1 MENRILHFILTGF
14 LLLGLLDLQATP
26 LSEEVD
32 FSNESIQ
39 ITGVVKDNSGE
50 PLIGVSIKNE
60 ANNTGTVTDLDGNF
74 ALSVK
79 RVMCCHLPISVILRR
94 KSR

>member
-1 MENRILHFILTGF
+1 MENRILHFILAGF
-14 LLLGLLDLQATP
+14 LLLGLLDLQAAP

-50 PLIGVSIKNE
+50 PLIGVSIKMRL
-60 ANNTGTVTDLDGNF
+60 TTQV
-74 ALSVK
+74 
-79 RVMCCHLPISVILRR
+79 R
-94 KSR
+94 